1 MMVWLVQYRIHQD
14 WSSSSMKAVRRIS
27 AATFGVAMVAVA
39 ALTSPL
45 AAQKAGIGFGAS
57 VGANVPN
64 GEFADGA
71 QTGLVANGFVG
82 IGTGRFGLRGELFWS
97 RSDLDN
103 AFIRKVG
110 NAVLPSDGIGTV
122 SGNVNLI
129 GASANLVL
137 PLTQSMVKPYVIGG
151 VGVYRRRVAQ
161 DIGGTLDEFKN
172 LRDTQTDVGYN
183 GGVGLSIGGAGPS
196 VFIEARYVSV
206 ATTPDR
212 TKFVPVVIGF
222 SF

>member
-1 MMVWLVQYRIHQD
+1 
-14 WSSSSMKAVRRIS
+14 MKAGTRIS
-27 AATFGVAMVAVA
+27 AAALGVALAVLGA
-39 ALTSPL
+39 SPV
-45 AAQKAGIGFGAS
+45 AAQKTGLGFGAS

-110 NAVLPSDGIGTV
+110 NAVLPSDGIGDV
-122 SGNVNLI
+122 SGNVNMI

-151 VGVYRRRVAQ
+151 IGVYRRRVAQ
-161 DIGGTLDEFKN
+161 DIGGTVDEFKS
-172 LRDTQTDVGYN
+172 LRETQTDVGYN

-196 VFIEARYVSV
+196 VFIEARYFSV

>member
-1 MMVWLVQYRIHQD
+1 
-14 WSSSSMKAVRRIS
+14 MKAGTRIS
-27 AATFGVAMVAVA
+27 GATLGVALM
-39 ALTSPL
+39 ALAGATPL
-45 AAQKAGIGFGAS
+45 AAQKAGLGFGAS

-64 GEFADGA
+64 GKFADGA
-71 QTGLVANGFVG
+71 QTGLVVNGFAG
-82 IGTGRFGLRGELFWS
+82 IGTGKFGLRGELFWS

-110 NAVLPSDGIGTV
+110 NSVLPSEGADNV
-122 SGNVNLI
+122 SGNVDLVGGVANLI
-129 GASANLVL
+129 L
-137 PLTQSMVKPYVIGG
+137 PLSQSIIKPYVIGG

-161 DIGGTLDEFKN
+161 DIGGTVDEFRS

-183 GGVGLSIGGAGPS
+183 GGVGLSIGGLGPS
-196 VFIEARYVSV
+196 LFIEARYVSV
-206 ATTPDR
+206 GTSPDR